1 MIFQIMDDKKECFA
15 VFSKGIFYYDN
26 FPKEMSHTWSYNE
39 KLCQEDITYFYLW
52 VQGQSLIDVCPDHLK
67 NRLQISEKKIKAH
80 FNSFRR
86 SKVNIGDVCFYDL
99 VPDKHLQ
106 HYYESKN
113 EVCEWILENYE
124 KPGNYRFLHDTYET
138 IQDISSRELN
148 INKHKL
154 YRLSKT
160 DNKARN
166 LWRTFG
172 EQKNIFV
179 NYDLFG
185 SVTGR
190 LTTKQGSFPIMNL
203 KTELKD
209 IVRPTKDVFIELD
222 FNAAE
227 IRTLISL
234 SGQEQPQEDI
244 HEFNRKTI
252 FGKGTREEAKT
263 KFFAWLYNERSK
275 TIQSDFY
282 SRENILEKHYRQGSV
297 RTPFGRK
304 LECDRFH
311 ALNYL
316 LQSTSSDNCMDR
328 VNKINKFLIGTKSHV
343 AFTIHD
349 CVIIDLSFEDRYL
362 IPQIKEVFEDTKLGK
377 FVSSVHIGKDL
388 GNMEELKC

>member
-39 KLCQEDITYFYLW
+39 KLSQEDITYFYLW
-52 VQGQSLIDVCPDHLK
+52 MQGKTLEQACPEHLK
-67 NRLQISEKKIKAH
+67 KRFELSHRKIKSH
-80 FNSFRR
+80 FNSFRLA
-86 SKVNIGDVCFYDL
+86 KININDICFYDL
-99 VPDKHLQ
+99 VPDKQLR
-106 HYYESKN
+106 HYYECRN
-113 EVCEWILENYE
+113 EVCEWILENCK
-124 KPGNYRFLHDTYET
+124 KPSNYRQLHGTYQT
-138 IQDISSRELN
+138 ICDISRRPLN

-154 YRLSKT
+154 YNYAKK

-166 LWRTFG
+166 LWKTFG

-209 IVRPTKDVFIELD
+209 IVRPTNDVFIELD

-244 HEFNRKTI
+244 HEFNRKNI
-252 FGKGTREEAKT
+252 FRQGTREDAKT
-263 KFFAWLYNERSK
+263 KFFAWLYNERST

-282 SRENILEKHYRQGSV
+282 SRENVLEEYYRQGAV
-297 RTPFGRK
+297 HTPMGRK

-349 CVIIDLSFEDRYL
+349 CVIIDLSFKDRYI
-362 IPQIKEVFEDTKLGK
+362 IPQIKEIFEDTKLGH
-377 FVSSVHIGKDL
+377 FVSSVHIGRDL

>member
-39 KLCQEDITYFYLW
+39 KLSQKDITYFYLW
-52 VQGQSLIDVCPDHLK
+52 VQGKNLVDICPKHLK
-67 NRLQISEKKIKAH
+67 KRLHKSESKIKAH
-80 FNSFRR
+80 FNSFAKAGVKI
-86 SKVNIGDVCFYDL
+86 SDVCFYNL
-99 VPDKHLQ
+99 VPEKQLMHF
-106 HYYESKN
+106 YECRN
-113 EVCEWILENYE
+113 EVCEWIFKNYE
-124 KPGNYRFLHDTYET
+124 KPSNYRFLHDTYQT
-138 IQDISSRELN
+138 INDISKRLLN

-154 YRLSKT
+154 YKYAKN
-160 DNKARN
+160 DNKAQN

-209 IVRPTKDVFIELD
+209 IVRPTNDVFIELD

-252 FGKGTREEAKT
+252 FREGTREEAKT
-263 KFFAWLYNERSK
+263 RFSAWLYNDRSK

-282 SRENILEKHYRQGSV
+282 SRENVLEKYYRQGTIH
-297 RTPFGRK
+297 TPMGRK

-328 VNKINKFLIGTKSHV
+328 VNKVNKFLIGTKSHV

-362 IPQIKEVFEDTKLGK
+362 IPQIKEIFEDTKLGK
-377 FVSSVHIGKDL
+377 FISSVHIGKDL
-388 GNMEELKC
+388 GNMKELKC